1 MVGAVFITGI
11 LIYFLFRSRKVRKEQ
26 KREWEILGIEEE
38 REEIEGLITY
48 VFTQKRR
55 FSPQY
60 WYVEIEANIIDEK
73 AKQIIK
79 VIWKKPF
86 TDHLQVPELS
96 KNQSIRAKG
105 NERQGVFYAN
115 HIHLLGSHLD

>member
-11 LIYFLFRSRKVRKEQ
+11 LIYFFFWSRKVRKEQ
-26 KREWEILGIEEE
+26 KREWEVLGKEEE

-55 FSPQY
+55 SSPQY
-60 WYVEIEANIIDEK
+60 WYVEIEANILDEK
-73 AKQIIK
+73 AKQITK

-86 TDHLQVPELS
+86 TDHLHVPQLS

-105 NERQGVFYAN
+105 NRHQGIFYAN
-115 HIHLLGSHLD
+115 QISIYPADK